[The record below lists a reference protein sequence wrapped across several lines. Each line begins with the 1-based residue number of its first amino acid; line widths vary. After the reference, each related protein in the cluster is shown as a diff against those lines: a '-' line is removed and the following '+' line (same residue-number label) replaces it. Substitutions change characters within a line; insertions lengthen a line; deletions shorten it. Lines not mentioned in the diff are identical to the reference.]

1 VCGARYKT
9 RPGLT
14 YHYGHSHK
22 EGASDENSRDS
33 NAPTPSSQLG
43 AALIQAPHG
52 LTPPMMGG
60 LLPGPVMSQPPMLG
74 GMGEEAPSAIPQGPA
89 IQGHVYQDSYVSFL
103 NQTPGTPG
111 RRGRQ
116 PNPPPPMPP
125 QIMQPPSQSNTPPT
139 LPPNLPAQPSPPVD
153 DPPMPILLPEKIDP
167 PPSTSVDCGK
177 DKAAPSPYCDFCLGD
192 SRENKKTGVM
202 EELVSCSDCG
212 RSGHPT
218 CLLFTENMKISVK
231 KYSWQCIECKCCS
244 VCGNS
249 DNDDQLLFCDDCDR
263 GYHMY
268 CLSPPLTD
276 PPEGSWSCKLCIEQF
291 HK

>member
-1 VCGARYKT
+1 
-9 RPGLT
+9 
-14 YHYGHSHK
+14 
-22 EGASDENSRDS
+22 
-33 NAPTPSSQLG
+33 
-43 AALIQAPHG
+43 
-52 LTPPMMGG
+52 
-60 LLPGPVMSQPPMLG
+60 
-74 GMGEEAPSAIPQGPA
+74 
-89 IQGHVYQDSYVSFL
+89 
-103 NQTPGTPG
+103 
-111 RRGRQ
+111 
-116 PNPPPPMPP
+116 
-125 QIMQPPSQSNTPPT
+125 MQPPSQSNTPPT